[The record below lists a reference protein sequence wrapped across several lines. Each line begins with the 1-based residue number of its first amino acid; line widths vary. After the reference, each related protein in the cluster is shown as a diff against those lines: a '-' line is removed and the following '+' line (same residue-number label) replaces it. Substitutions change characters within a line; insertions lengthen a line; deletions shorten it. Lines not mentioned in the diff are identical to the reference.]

1 MNAIV
6 KGISSRPTGLYH
18 DGGEG
23 VLPDK
28 FNLDS
33 FLFNGQPLWD
43 RGAAQLMLALHFSN
57 TLDLAKL
64 KSEYGLE
71 FVPHVIGPFAQR
83 YNAITFGANESG
95 KDLEE
100 IPMKQ
105 CTSQMRSYTPK
116 EFGEKFVPQ
125 SSYKKI

>member
-1 MNAIV
+1 MDAKV
-6 KGISSRPTGLYH
+6 KGISTRPTGLYH

-28 FNLDS
+28 FDLDS
-33 FLFNGQPLWD
+33 FLFNGQPLWEK
-43 RGAAQLMLALHFSN
+43 GAAQLLLALHFSN
-57 TLDLAKL
+57 TLDLEKL
-64 KSEYGLE
+64 KSEYGLD

-83 YNAITFGANESG
+83 YSVITFSANELG
-95 KDLEE
+95 GDIDE

-105 CTSQMRSYTPK
+105 CTSQMRTYSPK

>member
-1 MNAIV
+1 MDTKV
-6 KGISSRPTGLYH
+6 KGISTRPTGLYH

-28 FNLDS
+28 FDLDS

-43 RGAAQLMLALHFSN
+43 KGAAQLMLALHFSN
-57 TLDLAKL
+57 TLDLGKL
-64 KSEYGLE
+64 KSEYGLD
-71 FVPHVIGPFAQR
+71 FVPHIIGPFAQR
-83 YNAITFGANESG
+83 YNAITFSANESG
-95 KDLEE
+95 QE
-100 IPMKQ
+100 IDEVPMKL